1 MGLNMSQEPISKL
14 TPKQL
19 RALPLLASGMVAK
32 EVALTV
38 NVSQVQISNWKK
50 NEEFMEELGRAR
62 KEVVRETE
70 TRLVGLAIEAVSAL
84 GDLMKNARSE
94 SSKLR
99 AAIYLIER
107 VGFQVSLDGYG
118 KGGKK
123 GIDMDLLLTA
133 LGAKEEERK

>member
-1 MGLNMSQEPISKL
+1 MSQEPISKL